1 MTKTLPSFI
10 ELRRNGTAGAW
21 FVVCKACGVKEGYD
35 SFWLASEAAHGHAD
49 VELQA
54 EDEKRAGS

>member
-1 MTKTLPSFI
+1 MARTLPGFI
-10 ELRRNGTAGAW
+10 EFRRDRASGSW
-21 FVVCKACGVKEGYD
+21 FWVCKACGIKEHYA

-54 EDEKRAGS
+54 EDEKRAGD